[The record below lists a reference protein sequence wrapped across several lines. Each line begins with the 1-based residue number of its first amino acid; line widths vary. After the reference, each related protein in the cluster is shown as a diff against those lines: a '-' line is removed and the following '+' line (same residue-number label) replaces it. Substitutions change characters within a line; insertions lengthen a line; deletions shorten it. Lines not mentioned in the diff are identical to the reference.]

1 MAFSRRRK
9 AEEGAEEQAQT
20 ENIQNQLDFESQ
32 PESYEASES
41 ISGDNEDFSTQEQ
54 NYQPESSEQ
63 NETKAEEAT
72 ESEES
77 SQGTDSDE
85 PKKVRIVR
93 AKRKVSVKVQ
103 TNNEESQNQE
113 QQK

>member
-63 NETKAEEAT
+63 NETKAGPHVHRDRAGFGWFKH
-72 ESEES
+72 
-77 SQGTDSDE
+77 QN
-85 PKKVRIVR
+85 RIY
-93 AKRKVSVKVQ
+93 Q
-103 TNNEESQNQE
+103 
-113 QQK
+113 